1 MSVDIGAQVTAVWPT
16 TEVSLT
22 ADSDVSYAANKVL
35 AIARAK
41 RQLYQSVTVPAE
53 ASIPEVAAYWVS
65 DQAVVYLIPLAIDWY
80 KNNARLSD
88 AKEGATVTW
97 YNRVEALENLRSQ
110 LEAELAQNLEAARLV
125 ISAQETTESV
135 PSVSHK
141 GMMVD
146 PMDRAMKR
154 GPW

>member
-1 MSVDIGAQVTAVWPT
+1 MSVDISAQVTAVWPT
-16 TEVSLT
+16 TEASLT

-41 RQLYQSVTVPAE
+41 RQLYQSKTVPAE